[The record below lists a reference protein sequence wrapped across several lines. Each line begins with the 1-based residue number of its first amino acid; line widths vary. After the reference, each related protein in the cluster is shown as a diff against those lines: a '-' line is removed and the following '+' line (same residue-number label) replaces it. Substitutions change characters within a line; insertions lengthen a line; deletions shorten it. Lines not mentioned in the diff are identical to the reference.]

1 MPAYAVIGGQWGDEG
16 KGKVIDYLAG
26 GVAAVVRYAGGNNAG
41 HTVVNDRGEFQ
52 LHLVPSGICWPE
64 VYGIIGNG
72 VVVDPEALLAELHGL
87 AARGIDTRRL
97 LVSERAH
104 VIMPYHVVLDGLEEA
119 AKGDAAIGTTGRG
132 IGPTYVDK
140 AARTGIRVGD
150 LLRPESLRPRLE
162 QALEFKNRLITQIY
176 GGDALDVEQVLAQ
189 ALDWGNR
196 LRPYVGPTE
205 QLVQDLLEQGRN
217 VLLEGAQGTLLDV
230 DHGSYPYVTSS
241 SPSIGGACTGLGL
254 NPQAI
259 AGVVGV
265 YKAYSTRVGGGPMPT
280 ELEDSTGVE
289 LRETGQEYGVT
300 TGRARRVGWFDA
312 VAGRYSQ
319 QINGF
324 TGMVLTRLDILDE
337 FDAVKI
343 CTGYRVD
350 GRAVSRFPSDTRVL
364 EQCAAVYEELPGWAE
379 PTAKVTEL
387 ADLPANARAYVR
399 RIEEL
404 VGCRA
409 QLISTGPRREETI
422 LVEPVIGPVIG

>member
-26 GVAAVVRYAGGNNAG
+26 QVDAVVRYAGGNNAG
-41 HTVVNDRGEFQ
+41 HTVVNEKGEFQ
-52 LHLVPSGICWPE
+52 LHLAPSGVCWPE

-72 VVVDPEALLAELHGL
+72 VVVDPEALLAELAGL
-87 AARGIDTRRL
+87 AAQGIDTARL
-97 LVSERAH
+97 RISERAH
-104 VIMPYHVVLDGLEEA
+104 VIMPYHILLDGLEEA

-150 LLRPESLRPRLE
+150 LLSPESLRPQLA
-162 QALEFKNRLITQIY
+162 QTLEFKNKLITQIY
-176 GGDALDVEQVLAQ
+176 GGEPLELAAVLAQ
-189 ALDWGNR
+189 ALDWGNQ
-196 LRPYVGPTE
+196 LRPYVAATE
-205 QLVQDLLEQGRN
+205 QMVQDLLEQGKN
-217 VLLEGAQGTLLDV
+217 VLLEGAQGTLLDL

-280 ELEDSTGVE
+280 ELIGPVGDE
-289 LRETGQEYGVT
+289 LREKAQEYGVT

-324 TGMVLTRLDILDE
+324 TGMVLTRLDILDGFE
-337 FDAVKI
+337 TVKI
-343 CTGYRVD
+343 CTGYRAGGQEVT
-350 GRAVSRFPSDTRVL
+350 RFPSDTRLL
-364 EQCAAVYEELPGWAE
+364 EQCQPVYAEMPGWSE
-379 PTAKVTEL
+379 PTASATEWSQ
-387 ADLPANARAYVR
+387 LPANARAYVQR
-399 RIEEL
+399 LEEL
-404 VGCRA
+404 VGCPA
-409 QLISTGPRREETI
+409 QLISTGPRRHETI
-422 LVEPVIGPVIG
+422 LVAPVIP